1 MQRRPARRTVT
12 DRRHKGE
19 ASVSNSLYIT
29 INSPQSRRSVVALGL
44 LEMLARQVGR
54 IGVFRPIRPGDG
66 KSDPVAETLVE
77 RYQLKPVPDAGLSYA
92 EASAL
97 VVDGDNDPL
106 VAHCVDAF
114 FRIRDQ
120 YDFVIVLGTDFTGPS
135 PHTELGLNAKL
146 AANMGA
152 PVLSII
158 NGHEQDDASILT
170 AMSMVAHTLADHDCS
185 EVATFIN
192 RVDPQRY
199 EHLRQQLEDEKHA
212 APVYLLRDLP
222 VLTAMT
228 VAEVFEAVSG
238 TVLAGTPEGL
248 EREVDSYMAGSGYLS
263 TVLPGLTEGVLVVC
277 HGDRDDLAVG
287 AAAAALSPN
296 LPTPAG
302 VVLTQGHVPGPATL
316 DLVSASG
323 LPVVSVPGST
333 YETLH
338 SLEGLH
344 GQVHPSSRRKIA
356 AALGEFAASVN
367 TEQLASLVQMSHT
380 SVVTPLMFTIDLL
393 ERARAARRR
402 IVLPESGDERILRA
416 ADELLQG
423 GVADLVL
430 LGVAEDVHRR
440 ASQLGIDLSGVE
452 IIDPVTS
459 PLREEFADVYAEL
472 RKHKGMTRVQAYD
485 TVSDVSY
492 FGTLLVHTGRVD
504 GMVSGAAHTTA
515 HTIRPALEIIKTTPD
530 AMVVSSAFLMCM
542 PDRVLVFA
550 DCAVN
555 PDPNAEQL
563 ADIAI
568 HSADTAAAFG
578 IEQRVAMVSYSTGTS
593 GSGSDVDKVRAATEI
608 VAQARPDLLLAG
620 PIQYDAAVDPG
631 VGASKLP
638 GNPVAGHATVLI
650 FPDLNTGNTTYKAV
664 QRSADAIAVGPV
676 LQGLRKPVNDLSR
689 GCTIPDIVNTVA
701 ITAIQAQKAAHA

>member
-1 MQRRPARRTVT
+1 M
-12 DRRHKGE
+12 
-19 ASVSNSLYIT
+19 SNSLYLT
-29 INSPQSRRSVVALGL
+29 INSTQARRSVVAIGL

-54 IGVFRPIRPGDG
+54 IGVFRPIRPGDAEG
-66 KSDPVAETLVE
+66 DPVAETLVE
-77 RYQLKPVPDAGLSYA
+77 RYQLKPVPELGLTYA
-92 EASAL
+92 EASEL
-97 VVDGDNDPL
+97 VVDGDNDRL

-120 YDFVIVLGTDFTGPS
+120 YDFVLVLGTDFTGPS
-135 PHTELGLNAKL
+135 PTTELALNAKL
-146 AANMGA
+146 AANMGT

-158 NGHEQDDASILT
+158 NAYEQDDASIAT
-170 AMSMVAHTLADHDCS
+170 AMNMAAHVLSENDCT
-185 EVATFIN
+185 EVATIVN
-192 RVDPQRY
+192 RVDPDRVEAVRERIAQ
-199 EHLRQQLEDEKHA
+199 EHHH

-228 VAEVFEAVSG
+228 VREVVEAVDG
-238 TVLAGTPEGL
+238 TVLAGSGEGL
-248 EREVDSYMAGSGYLS
+248 DREVDSYMAGSGYLA
-263 TVLPGLTEGVLVVC
+263 TVLPGLTDGVLVVC

-287 AAAAALSPN
+287 AAAAALSRN

-302 VVLTQGHVPGPATL
+302 VVLTQGHVPGSATL
-316 DLVSASG
+316 TLVAASG
-323 LPVVSVPGST
+323 LPLVSVPGST

-338 SLEGLH
+338 ALEGRH
-344 GQVHPSSRRKIA
+344 GQVRPTSRRKIA
-356 AALGEFAASVN
+356 AALGEFAAGVDV
-367 TEQLASLVQMSHT
+367 EELGSLIQMTHT

-402 IVLPESGDERILRA
+402 IVLPESDDERVLRA
-416 ADELLQG
+416 AEELLQG
-423 GVADLVL
+423 GVADIVM
-430 LGVAEDVHRR
+430 LGVAEEVHKR
-440 ASQLGIDLSGVE
+440 AAQLGLDLSGVE
-452 IIDPVTS
+452 VIDPVTS
-459 PLREEFADVYAEL
+459 ELRDEFADVYTEL
-472 RKHKGMTRVQAYD
+472 RAHKGMTRVQAYD

-530 AMVVSSAFLMCM
+530 ALVVSSAFLMCM

-568 HSADTAAAFG
+568 HSADTAKAFG
-578 IEQRVAMVSYSTGTS
+578 VEPRVAMVSYSTGTS
-593 GSGSDVDKVRAATEI
+593 GFGSDVDKVRAATEI
-608 VAQARPDLLLAG
+608 VAAKRPDLPLAG

-638 GNPVAGHATVLI
+638 GNPVAGHATVLV

-701 ITAIQAQKAAHA
+701 ITAIQAQQAVQA